1 MRVLFLLALSAV
13 TLLTVTTLA
22 LRPAPEAALVP
33 AASYGGGAASPV
45 YTILDVTTYP
55 VQGRTADE
63 VLASLRTYGP
73 KSDGAD
79 FFGLTETQMA
89 YRYWK
94 TMGEDGCRLEQI
106 RVDLHVAI
114 TLPTWESEES
124 APQALAREWAQF
136 ERSLRRHEDGHREIA
151 EWGARE
157 VYHALKSLRTP
168 SCEGIDA
175 AAQITA
181 QRLRDRSERRQR
193 SYDHQTGHG
202 RTQEAV
208 WPLGARH
215 LAHR

>member
-1 MRVLFLLALSAV
+1 
-13 TLLTVTTLA
+13 
-22 LRPAPEAALVP
+22 
-33 AASYGGGAASPV
+33 
-45 YTILDVTTYP
+45 
-55 VQGRTADE
+55 
-63 VLASLRTYGP
+63 
-73 KSDGAD
+73 
-79 FFGLTETQMA
+79 
-89 YRYWK
+89 
-94 TMGEDGCRLEQI
+94 MGEDGCRLEQI